1 MSSVQDREFQQRPRL
16 VRRSFLALAAGLL
29 CTFRW
34 LRSASVAS
42 AQSDLTVTMVTH
54 GAGLGDQGY
63 NDLANAGG
71 DRAAADLGITWRV
84 IESRAPADY
93 VPNVEAG
100 AEQGALTIGV
110 GFLMTEA
117 IAAVAGE
124 HPESSFLLVD
134 SVVDAPNVASLVFK
148 EQEAAFLA
156 GVVAGMMT
164 QSGRLGMIGGQAVP
178 PVQRAEVGFRAGV
191 AAVAPDVEISVAY
204 ADTFEDPAIGKEMA
218 LAQFGA
224 GADILFAVAGKT
236 GLGVFEAAG
245 EQPAG
250 RWVIGSDVSL
260 LEPVPSTELAAV
272 RKGIDSA
279 VYVTIKDVVAGE
291 FQPGIRALGL
301 ADEGVAFDPVAERV
315 PEEVLQVVQEYGER
329 IIAGSLVVPASGE
342 ELDLWRGLATP
353 VADVATALSATP
365 TP

>member
-1 MSSVQDREFQQRPRL
+1 MLSTYNRAAHQRPRL
-16 VRRSFLALAAGLL
+16 VRRSFLAFAASLPFAL
-29 CTFRW
+29 RLFR
-34 LRSASVAS
+34 SPSVAY
-42 AQSDLTVTMVTH
+42 AQSDVSVTMVTH

-71 DRAAADLGITWRV
+71 EKAAEDLGIDWRV

-100 AEQGALTIGV
+100 AAQGALTIGV

-117 IAAVAGE
+117 IATVAGE

-148 EQEAAFLA
+148 EQDAAFLA

-178 PVQRAEVGFRAGV
+178 PVQRAEMGFRAGV
-191 AAVAPDVEISVAY
+191 AAAAPDVEISVAY

-245 EQPAG
+245 EQPDG

-260 LEPVPSTELAAV
+260 LEPVPATELAAV

-279 VYVTIKDVVAGE
+279 VYVTIEDVVAGE

-301 ADEGVAFDPVAERV
+301 AEEGVAFDPVAERV
-315 PEEVLQVVQEYGER
+315 PEEVLQVVQAYSEQ

-342 ELDLWRGLATP
+342 ELDTWRSQTTP
-353 VADVATALSATP
+353 VAEVATSVSATP
-365 TP
+365 AP

>member
-1 MSSVQDREFQQRPRL
+1 
-16 VRRSFLALAAGLL
+16 
-29 CTFRW
+29 
-34 LRSASVAS
+34 
-42 AQSDLTVTMVTH
+42 MVTH

-71 DRAAADLGITWRV
+71 EIAANDLGVTWRV
-84 IESRAPADY
+84 IESRTPADY
-93 VPNVEAG
+93 VPNVDAG

-117 IAAVAGE
+117 ISTVAGE
-124 HPESSFLLVD
+124 RPESRLLLID

-156 GVVAGMMT
+156 GVVAGLMT

-178 PVQRAEVGFRAGV
+178 PVQRAEIGFRAGV
-191 AAVAPDVEISVAY
+191 AAVAPEVEISVAY

-236 GLGVFEAAG
+236 GLGAFEAAG
-245 EQPAG
+245 EQPGG

-260 LEPVPSTELAAV
+260 LEPVPETELAAV
-272 RKGIDSA
+272 RKGIDTA
-279 VYVTIKDVVAGE
+279 VYKTIQDLVAGK
-291 FQPGIRALGL
+291 FQPGIREL
-301 ADEGVAFDPVAERV
+301 GVAEGGVALDPIDDRV
-315 PEEVLQVVQEYGER
+315 PADVLQVVQAFKDQ
-329 IIAGSLVVPASGE
+329 IIAGSLIVPATSE
-342 ELDLWRGLATP
+342 ELDLWRMQATP
-353 VADVATALSATP
+353 ISVRATVLSATP
-365 TP
+365 AP

>member
-1 MSSVQDREFQQRPRL
+1 
-16 VRRSFLALAAGLL
+16 
-29 CTFRW
+29 
-34 LRSASVAS
+34 
-42 AQSDLTVTMVTH
+42 MVTH
-54 GAGLGDQGY
+54 GAGLGDRGY

-71 DRAAADLGITWRV
+71 EMAAADFGITWQV
-84 IESRAPADY
+84 IESRTPADY

-117 IAAVAGE
+117 IATVASE
-124 HPESSFLLVD
+124 RPESNFLLVD
-134 SVVDAPNVASLVFK
+134 SVVDVPNVASLVFK

-178 PVQRAEVGFRAGV
+178 PVQRAEMGFRAGV

-204 ADTFEDPAIGKEMA
+204 ADSFEDPAIGREMA
-218 LAQFGA
+218 LAQFGV

-245 EQPAG
+245 EQLAG

-260 LEPVPSTELAAV
+260 LEPLPVSELAAV

-279 VYVTIKDVVAGE
+279 VYITVADVVAGE
-291 FQPGIRALGL
+291 FQPGVRALGL
-301 ADEGVAFDPVAERV
+301 ADEGVAFDPVAGRV
-315 PEEVLQVVQEYGER
+315 PEDVLQAVEAYQDQ
-329 IIAGSLVVPASGE
+329 IIAGELAVPATSE
-342 ELDLWRGLATP
+342 ELALWRTQSTPIP
-353 VADVATALSATP
+353 VAARALSATP
-365 TP
+365 EP